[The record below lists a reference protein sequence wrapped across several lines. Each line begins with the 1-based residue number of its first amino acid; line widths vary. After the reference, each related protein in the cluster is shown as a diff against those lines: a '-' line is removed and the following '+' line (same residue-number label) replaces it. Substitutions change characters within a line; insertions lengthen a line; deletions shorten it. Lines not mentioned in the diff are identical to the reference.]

1 MSDSGEKARDL
12 ESLEACARI
21 ADIGVSNVALPRE
34 GQVILGS
41 MRFHYV
47 DWGGEEKPAILFL
60 HGGNQTARTWDMVCL
75 QLREDYRCLAIDQ
88 RGHGDSEWSYEG
100 RYGGED
106 HRGDVEAF
114 ADHMGLEKFLLV
126 GMSMGCLNAMHY
138 AAANSDRLAGLVAV
152 DAGPWVSAGGG
163 KDIIDFVSGNNAHPE
178 FEDFVAAAVSFNSR
192 RDPELLRASLRH
204 TLRQTVTGAWEWK
217 ADRRFPFDPEKM
229 QAMIAGLEALPAKIT
244 CPTLVVRG
252 GESNILSDENAAR
265 FADALPD
272 GRWVSV
278 PGAGH
283 TVQGDQPATL
293 VKEMRAFL
301 SEIGY

>member
-1 MSDSGEKARDL
+1 MSDAEEKARDL

-21 ADIGVSNVALPRE
+21 ADIGVSNIGLPME

-47 DWGGEEKPAILFL
+47 DWGGDEKPAILFL

-75 QLREDYRCLAIDQ
+75 QLRDDYRCLAIDQ

-100 RYGGED
+100 RYGGDD
-106 HRGDVEAF
+106 HRGDIEAF
-114 ADHMGLEKFLLV
+114 ADHMGLENFLLV

-138 AAANSDRLAGLVAV
+138 ASVNSDRLAGLVAV

-163 KDIIDFVSGNNAHPE
+163 QDIIDFVSGNTAHPA
-178 FEDFVAAAVSFNSR
+178 FEDFVTAAVSFNSR

-217 ADRRFPFDPEKM
+217 ADRRFPLDPEKM

-272 GRWVSV
+272 GRWISV

-283 TVQGDQPATL
+283 TVQGDQPVSL
-293 VKEMRAFL
+293 VREIRAFL
-301 SEIGY
+301 SEIDY